1 MTTSLPRPRPGQ
13 NRPAPRKPTPRRPAQ
28 RQPTQRQPPPEPSPS
43 SPAVVVAVKRIF
55 GAESG
60 NYFLLLGATLF
71 LVVFGLVMVLS
82 SSAVES
88 YKATDDFFTG
98 FLRQGLFALLGIP
111 LMLVA
116 ARLPAV
122 FWRKWAGLA
131 MIIAIA
137 LQFLVIATSLG
148 IEHNGNRNWILLGT
162 FSFQPSELVKVALV
176 VWLGVILAKKIDVLD
191 DWRELVRP
199 IGIVAGAAIAL
210 VLFGGDLGTV
220 IILVAIVL
228 GALFFAGVR
237 LRLLVIPTIVVALGA
252 LAMSFSS
259 ARSNRIL
266 AWQSGCSTDADFNGL
281 CWQTLHGWWAL
292 ASGGLFGV
300 GLGNS
305 KAKWSWL
312 PEADNDFIFAII
324 GEELGLLGAI
334 IVLALFIVLA
344 ISFVRIIRASTDNLA
359 RITVSA
365 IMVWILGQAFVNI
378 AVVLGLLPVLG
389 VPLPLISAGGSALV
403 TTLFAIG
410 IVLSFARHPAEASQ
424 QPPPQQPP
432 PSQQPQPSQQQRVSR

>member
-1 MTTSLPRPRPGQ
+1 MTTSLPRPGRKSDDSTSRPV
-13 NRPAPRKPTPRRPAQ
+13 
-28 RQPTQRQPPPEPSPS
+28 S
-43 SPAVVVAVKRIF
+43 STPAVLVAVRRIF
-55 GAESG
+55 GAENG
-60 NYFLLLGATLF
+60 DYFLLLGATLF

-98 FLRQGLFALLGIP
+98 FLRQALFALLGIP
-111 LMLVA
+111 AMLIA
-116 ARLPAV
+116 ARMPAV
-122 FWRKWAGLA
+122 FWRKWAGVA
-131 MIIAIA
+131 MIIAVC
-137 LQFLVIATSLG
+137 LQFLVVATGLG
-148 IEHNGNRNWILLGT
+148 QEVNGNRNWIVLGGFT
-162 FSFQPSELVKVALV
+162 FQPSELVKVALV
-176 VWLGVILAKKIDVLD
+176 VWLGIVLAKKLEVLD

-199 IGIVAGAAIAL
+199 IGIVSGVAIGL
-210 VLFGGDLGTV
+210 VVLGGDLGTV

-228 GALFFAGVR
+228 GTLFFAGVR
-237 LRLLVIPTIVVALGA
+237 LRFLLPPMVLIA
-252 LAMSFSS
+252 LAAAAIALSGGS
-259 ARSNRIL
+259 RQDRIA
-266 AWQSGCSTDADFNGL
+266 AWQSGCSTDADYNGL

-292 ASGGLFGV
+292 ASGGIFGV

-334 IVLALFIVLA
+334 VVLALFVVLA
-344 ISFVRIIRASTDNLA
+344 ISFVRIIRASNDPVA

-365 IMVWILGQAFVNI
+365 VMTWILVQAFVNI

-410 IVLSFARHPAEASQ
+410 IVLSYARQPATD
-424 QPPPQQPP
+424 
-432 PSQQPQPSQQQRVSR
+432 PSAAMRGTQRAPR